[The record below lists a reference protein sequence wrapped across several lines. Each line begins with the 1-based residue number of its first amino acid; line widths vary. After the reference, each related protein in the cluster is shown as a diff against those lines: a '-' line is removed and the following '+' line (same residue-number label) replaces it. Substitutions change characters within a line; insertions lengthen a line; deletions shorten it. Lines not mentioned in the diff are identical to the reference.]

1 MKSKKANI
9 SVTELQSIIRQWK
22 SRKITDSTISKLL
35 ELYLGMT
42 GYMKE
47 DRTYPIENFYD
58 IKLSLHFATTQ
69 ALIEAVK
76 KCRSFGF
83 ILNED
88 QKQIKGFYSPLW
100 YNQNG
105 EKQTNQEENPT
116 DSTLNL
122 PQAFAQTSAPN
133 NIYNIYT
140 KGDSSNEVLS
150 PQGESTS
157 TEDSSK
163 KNITTEDSLA
173 AAKEFFHLIN
183 ETPVQ
188 KERIFTP
195 LIDWF
200 QQHEKL
206 PRKEACDNLV
216 LMVNDSLIPYFASQ
230 PHFLKANHT
239 GRLAWLGNLLK
250 SGHGQHL
257 LNDAAR
263 NGRQKR
269 EQGAIENR
277 INQRDNHPINE
288 FEWTDPE
295 TKLRF
300 YDDPDEGMVNI
311 PEDALPRPS
320 ATAVWNVLSKNWNN
334 CL

>member
-42 GYMKE
+42 GYMN
-47 DRTYPIENFYD
+47 DIQTYPIENFYD
-58 IKLSLHFATTQ
+58 IKLSLHFVTTQ

-76 KCRSFGF
+76 KSQSFGF
-83 ILNED
+83 ILND
-88 QKQIKGFYSPLW
+88 DLKQIKGFYSPLW
-100 YNQNG
+100 YSKNCKNQTKP
-105 EKQTNQEENPT
+105 EDIPT
-116 DSTLNL
+116 DNPINL
-122 PQAFAQTSAPN
+122 PQAFAQTSAVD

-150 PQGESTS
+150 LQGENTS
-157 TEDSSK
+157 TENSSK

-206 PRKEACDNLV
+206 PRKEACENLV
-216 LMVNDSLIPYFASQ
+216 IMVNESLIPYFASQ
-230 PHFLKANHT
+230 AHFLKANHT
-239 GRLAWLGNLLK
+239 GRLAWLSNLLK

-263 NGRQKR
+263 SGRQKR
-269 EQGAIENR
+269 EQAAVENLN
-277 INQRDNHPINE
+277 NQRDNHPINE

-295 TKLRF
+295 TGLRF
-300 YDDPDEGMVNI
+300 YDDPVEGMVNI
-311 PEDALPRPS
+311 PEKALPRPS

-334 CL
+334 